1 MSGQNVGKASAPARP
16 AQGNFAACNRPGET
30 APGQFSE
37 ELDDMNDAV
46 SNNPAHQRYELD
58 VDGHIAATY
67 YKIADGVITF
77 IHTEV
82 PPELG
87 GKGIGSR
94 LIKGALDQVRAD
106 GLKVIAECPFV
117 RAYIEK
123 HPEYADLLKS

>member
-1 MSGQNVGKASAPARP
+1 
-16 AQGNFAACNRPGET
+16 
-30 APGQFSE
+30 
-37 ELDDMNDAV
+37 MNNAV
-46 SNNPAHQRYELD
+46 SNNPAQQRYELE

-67 YKIADGVITF
+67 YKTANGVITF

-94 LIKGALDQVRAD
+94 LIKGALEQVRSD

-117 RAYIEK
+117 KAYIEK
-123 HPEYADLLKS
+123 HSEYSDLQKT